1 MITVLINYSI
11 VMTCITLLTNFSW
24 HRFCKKLNK
33 QWTNDFYTLSR
44 ENVNEYKEVIN
55 EYRKIINEFRDVMNK
70 EKIYARSID

>member
-1 MITVLINYSI
+1 MTTVLINYSI

-33 QWTNDFYTLSR
+33 QWANDFYTLSR
-44 ENVNEYKEVIN
+44 ETVNEYGEVIN
-55 EYRKIINEFRDVMNK
+55 EYKKIINEFREVVNK